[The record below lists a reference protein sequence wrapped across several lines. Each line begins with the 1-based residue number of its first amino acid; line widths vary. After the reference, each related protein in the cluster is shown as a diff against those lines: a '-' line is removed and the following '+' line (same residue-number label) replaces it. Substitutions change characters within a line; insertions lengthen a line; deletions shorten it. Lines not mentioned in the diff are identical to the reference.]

1 MKITALYSR
10 LSVGDEDRGNDESNS
25 IRTQKQIL
33 EEYAKQHNFI
43 NTKHYIDDDESG
55 RFFDRP
61 AFSAMLED
69 IKRGKVGV
77 AIVKDMSRWGR
88 DHLQVGMSIEELRQ
102 NDVRFIA
109 IHNSIDSINP
119 DSLQFAPFINI
130 INEYHVLETS
140 KKIRASNKNKGMN
153 GKPLLTHAPYGYV
166 KSPDD
171 KYKWLVDEDA
181 AEVVRRVFQ
190 LRIEGFGPYQICT
203 ILRADKI
210 PMPAYYLKQKGLG
223 LHKTKNFKDPY
234 NWTNGTVSDML
245 RRREYCG
252 DVVNFKTKKHL
263 KDKKCTYTDKSEW
276 QIFEGAHEPIIDRAT
291 FETVQRLLDEK
302 LIRRPNHYGYI
313 HPLSGLLYCKD
324 CGGKLHIHRMDNGK
338 ERPTARCSNYTGT
351 AKIKGRSE
359 IVAEDIYCGSAHRIE
374 VAKVMDLLQLT
385 LRNIIEYVLN
395 NKKEFIAMVQQNLE
409 IQQTKDFERQKRKI
423 PTHKKRLA
431 ELDILLEKIYE
442 DNALGRLDDERYQAM
457 HQKYV
462 GEHYRL
468 KEELAVLEALIKNY
482 ESGNDNALKFIQ
494 IVETYAAFKEIT
506 QTMIN
511 EFISRIVV
519 HEREEKGCRTSPQ
532 RVELYFNYIGKFKSA
547 EPQLTEEDIQL
558 LEQER
563 AYREHR
569 RAIQKRH
576 REKKKLQAVNA
587 METDG
592 FCLPPRVAICVTP
605 FSSSNAPIEQQ

>member
-25 IRTQKQIL
+25 IKTQKQIL
-33 EEYAKQHNFI
+33 EEYAKQNNFI

-69 IKRGKVGV
+69 IKSGKVGV

-102 NDVRFIA
+102 NGVRFIA

-153 GKPLLTHAPYGYV
+153 GKPLLTHAPYGYT
-166 KSPDD
+166 KCPHD
-171 KYKWLVDEDA
+171 KYKWLIDEEA

-190 LRIEGFGPYQICT
+190 LRIEGYGPYQICT
-203 ILRADKI
+203 ILRAEKI
-210 PMPAYYLKQKGLG
+210 PMPAYYNKLRGVG
-223 LHKTKNFKDPY
+223 LHKTKEFKDPY

-252 DVVNFKTKKHL
+252 DIVNFKTQKHL

-276 QIFEGAHEPIIDRAT
+276 QIFENTHEPIIDRAT

-302 LIRRPNHYGYI
+302 LIRRPNNYGYI

-324 CGGKLHIHRMDNGK
+324 CGGKLHIHRVDNGK
-338 ERPTARCSNYTGT
+338 ERPTAICSNYTGT
-351 AKIKGRSE
+351 AKTKGRSE
-359 IVAEDIYCGSAHRIE
+359 VVTDDIYCASAHRIE
-374 VAKVMDLLQLT
+374 VAKVMDLLQIT

-395 NKKEFIAMVQQNLE
+395 NKDKFITMVQQNLE

-423 PTHKKRLA
+423 PSHKKRLG

-442 DNALGRLDDERYQAM
+442 DNALGRLDDDRYQSM
-457 HQKYV
+457 YQRYV
-462 GEHYRL
+462 GEHYKL
-468 KEELAVLEALIKNY
+468 KDELSALEALVQSY
-482 ESGNDNALKFIQ
+482 ESGNTKALKFIQ
-494 IVETYAAFKEIT
+494 MVENYATFEEIS

-511 EFISRIVV
+511 EFISKIVV
-519 HEREEKGCRTSPQ
+519 HERADKGCRVSPQ
-532 RVELYFNYIGKFKSA
+532 RVEIYFNYIGEFKTA
-547 EPQLTEEDIQL
+547 EPQLTEEDIKRL
-558 LEQER
+558 DEQR

-576 REKKKLQAVNA
+576 REKKKLLA
-587 METDG
+587 MKAREADAYQGATNTNIRASV
-592 FCLPPRVAICVTP
+592 C
-605 FSSSNAPIEQQ
+605 